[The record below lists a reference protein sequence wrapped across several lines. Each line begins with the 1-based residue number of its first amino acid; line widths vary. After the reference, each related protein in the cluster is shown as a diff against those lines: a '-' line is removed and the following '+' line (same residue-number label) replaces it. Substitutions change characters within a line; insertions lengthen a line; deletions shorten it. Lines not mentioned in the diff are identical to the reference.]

1 MQSLIKLLRVKHYIK
16 NFFIFL
22 PLFFS
27 GQLANNQQLVNV
39 LLAFVAFCC
48 VASAVYIFNDYRDI
62 ESDKLHRKK
71 KFRPL
76 ASGAIS
82 TFQAKCIFISLIA
95 VSGVISIFISREV
108 IFLICSYLI
117 MNFFYSLY
125 LKKIA
130 IIDVTIIAIGF
141 AIRLFVGA
149 LAADVYLSQWIIIM
163 TFLLSLF
170 LAVAKRRDDAIIY
183 QETGT
188 KMRESLSG
196 YNLQFLDSVLPMLSA
211 IVIVAYIN
219 YVTSSQII
227 EKFNSQHLY
236 LTSIFVIL
244 GILRYLHRIFVIHDA
259 GSPTDALIK
268 DHFLQATVAAW
279 VISFIFI
286 IYL

>member
-27 GQLANNQQLVNV
+27 GQFANNQQLVSV
-39 LLAFVAFCC
+39 LLAFIAFCC

-62 ESDKLHRKK
+62 ESDKLHHKK

-95 VSGVISIFISREV
+95 VSGFISIFISKEV

-149 LAADVYLSQWIIIM
+149 SAADVDLSQWIIIM